1 MTQPT
6 TPTAAM
12 PVIRLTDAA
21 RAQFARLLAAA
32 PAGAAG
38 LRLSTPQKGC
48 SGFSY
53 AVAYAEQPT
62 DGDTAIDT
70 GAGQL
75 LIDGNSVPYV
85 AGTVMDWQDDD
96 FQPGFVFHNPNAS
109 GSCGCGDSFTINPA
123 STPAAPRAPAE
134 S

>member
-1 MTQPT
+1 MTQGPT
-6 TPTAAM
+6 
-12 PVIRLTDAA
+12 PVVRLTDAA

-32 PAGAAG
+32 PEGAAG

-53 AVAYAEQPT
+53 AVGYAMAQAA
-62 DGDTAIDT
+62 GDAAVDT

-75 LIDGNSVPYV
+75 FIDGNSLPYL
-85 AGTVMDWQDDD
+85 AGTVMDWRDDD

-109 GSCGCGDSFTINPA
+109 GSCGCGDSFTIGPA
-123 STPAAPRAPAE
+123 PAAAALRAPAE